1 MIRIENIKIGKDL
14 TKDELILDV
23 CKKKSLDINKI
34 KSWRIFK
41 KSIDARNK
49 KNIYYNYTIDIEPVD
64 ENDFSNF
71 KKVSEEVS
79 LIINKKNEIN
89 SSPVIIGSGPS
100 GLFAALVLIENGIKP
115 IVIEQGSKIEDRILD
130 VDKFRKGG
138 VLNTDS
144 NVQFGEGGAGTFSDG
159 KLTTGTHNPLIRK
172 VLDEF
177 YHFGAPEEIL
187 YMSKPHIGTDKLI
200 EVLKNIREFIIS
212 QGGKFLFNTKAID
225 FIISDDKIEK
235 IKCKS
240 KDGEFFI
247 DTEYLILAIGHSA
260 RETFY
265 KLYDDGFNLERKN
278 FSVGVRIEH
287 KQEMINKSQYGDYT
301 KLELPNAEYKLSY
314 HGDKRSCY
322 TFCMCPGGYV
332 IASTSEEDAVV
343 TNGMSEYLR
352 DGENANSAV
361 LVNVVPEDFEWDS
374 PLAGIEFQRKLEHDA
389 FVLGG
394 SNYFAPIQRVEDF
407 LKDRK
412 SDHIGEVKPTYIP
425 GVTFSNLNDILPRF
439 VSDTIKE
446 ALIKFDR
453 EIKGFASDDAILTGV
468 ETRSSSPVRIVRDK
482 ENMMS
487 NIKGVFPIG
496 EGAGYAGGITTA
508 AVDGIKCAIN
518 LLENK
523 QIFKEVK

>member
-14 TKDELILDV
+14 TKEELISDV
-23 CKKKSLDINKI
+23 CKKKGLDINKI
-34 KSWRIFK
+34 KSWRIYK

-49 KNIYYNYTIDIEPVD
+49 KNIYYNYSIDIEV
-64 ENDFSNF
+64 ENEDDFRDF
-71 KKVSEEVS
+71 KKVPEDIS
-79 LIINKKNEIN
+79 LVINKDNEIH

-115 IVIEQGSKIEDRILD
+115 VVVEQGSKLEERIKD
-130 VDKFRKGG
+130 VEHFRKDA
-138 VLNTDS
+138 VLNVNS

-172 VLDEF
+172 VLDEL

-200 EVLKNIREFIIS
+200 EVLRNIREYILS
-212 QGGKFLFNTKAID
+212 QGGKFLFNTKAVD
-225 FIISDDKIEK
+225 FITNNDKIEK
-235 IKCKS
+235 IKCEKE
-240 KDGEFFI
+240 GETFFLE
-247 DTEYLILAIGHSA
+247 TEFLILAIGHSA
-260 RETFY
+260 RDTFY
-265 KLYDDGFNLERKN
+265 KLFDNGFNLERKN

-287 KQEMINKSQYGDYT
+287 KQEMINKSQYGEFT
-301 KLELPNAEYKLSY
+301 SLNLPNAEYKLSY

-332 IASTSEEDAVV
+332 IASASEENSVV
-343 TNGMSEYLR
+343 TNGMSEQAR
-352 DGENANSAV
+352 DGENANSAI
-361 LVNVVPEDFEWDS
+361 LVNVVPEDFAGDS
-374 PLAGIEFQRKLEHDA
+374 PLAGIEFQRKLERDA

-394 SNYFAPIQRVEDF
+394 SNYYAPIQRVEDF
-407 LKDRK
+407 LKNRK

-425 GVTFSNLNDILPRF
+425 GVTLSNLNDILPSF

-446 ALIKFDR
+446 ALIKFDK
-453 EIKGFASDDAILTGV
+453 EIDGFASKDAILTGV
-468 ETRSSSPVRIVRDK
+468 ETRSSSPVRIIRDS

-523 QIFKEVK
+523 QII